1 MRGDLRP
8 GDQVRL
14 SAIGRRSTAEPQR
27 DRTGVVV
34 SISKSGT
41 QCRVRWDNVIAPQLF
56 HKSFLDHVPERAGGT
71 DVETGLAAD
80 LIPHMD

>member
-8 GDQVRL
+8 GDRVQL
-14 SAIGRRSTAEPQR
+14 SATGRRATAEPRR

-41 QCRVRWDNVIAPQLF
+41 QCRVRWDDVVAPQLF
-56 HKSFLDHVPERAGGT
+56 HNSFLDHAPGGAREAHET
-71 DVETGLAAD
+71 DTQTAA
-80 LIPHMD
+80 LIPQMD